1 MNFGKGEK
9 LKIIKSMHI
18 KFYLGILFFL
28 LSLLQF
34 LLPKE
39 WVNIITLAIGNLL
52 FTLGII
58 FISEGITLK
67 LKNKSLLNEIL
78 KNAKNLFVFIG
89 ISILGGVVLD
99 GTLKWLG
106 KFWIYPYLNMGF
118 YLGAFIAEFAM
129 YWLMVVESYL
139 AIKTIIDYLRKGKQ
153 TIRRP
158 FAFEARLYKFLGVLG
173 LAIVIFTSVF
183 IFIDYQN
190 SKLALFSKH
199 DLINVTA
206 NYKVS
211 THYFFLLFFG
221 LWFILEFIE
230 YSRKKTSLLKDII
243 HNYFSPI
250 CAILIGS
257 FILAVVMEVEN
268 IPLGFWV
275 YVNVPWAEIKF
286 IGLPILMFIG
296 WPLHY
301 ILFLSLFR
309 ALTQKES
316 DEIWSGDKIK

>member
-1 MNFGKGEK
+1 
-9 LKIIKSMHI
+9 MHI
-18 KFYLGILFFL
+18 KFYLGIIFFL
-28 LSLLQF
+28 LSYLQF
-34 LLPKE
+34 LLPIE
-39 WVNIITLAIGNLL
+39 WVNIITLTFCYL
-52 FTLGII
+52 FFMLGII

-78 KNAKNLFVFIG
+78 KNAKNLFAFIG
-89 ISILGGVVLD
+89 ISILGGVLFEGV
-99 GTLKWLG
+99 LKWFG
-106 KFWIYPYLNMGF
+106 KLWVYPYFSMSF
-118 YLGAFIAEFAM
+118 YLGIFIAGFAM
-129 YWLMVVESYL
+129 YWLMVIESYL
-139 AIKTIIDYLRKGKQ
+139 AVKTAIDYFRKGRQKVG
-153 TIRRP
+153 RP
-158 FAFEARLYKFLGVLG
+158 FAFEERLYKFLGILG
-173 LAIVIFTSVF
+173 LSITIFTSIF

-190 SKLALFSKH
+190 SDLALFSES
-199 DLINVTA
+199 DLVNITA
-206 NYKVS
+206 NYKAS
-211 THYFFLLFFG
+211 ILYFFLLFAGF
-221 LWFILEFIE
+221 WFILEFIE

-250 CAILIGS
+250 SAILIGS

-268 IPLGFWV
+268 IPLGYWI
-275 YVNVPWAEIKF
+275 YTNVPLAEIKF